1 MQSDLH
7 AIILAAGASDRM
19 GRDKAALPW
28 LGDSPLLPW
37 MVKTLATAGWLPKVV
52 LGPHTEPFWR
62 DRLPGVSLCLNPHPE
77 LGKITSIQ
85 TGLRAVPPRA
95 RRILITAV
103 DQPRPPALYR
113 LLANLAGTSPVL
125 VPDNAGHRGH
135 PVVLSAGLREE
146 LAALTETTL
155 GLRGFLD
162 KHRAETT
169 LAACPAEWL
178 RWDFNTPGAYR
189 EALAWF
195 RANQSES

>member
-1 MQSDLH
+1 MRTGLH

-28 LGDSPLLPW
+28 LDDLMLLPW
-37 MVKTLATAGWLPKVV
+37 MAEALSSAGWQPKVV

-62 DRLPGVSLCLNPHPE
+62 DRLPGVFLSLNPHPE
-77 LGKITSIQ
+77 LGKITSVQ
-85 TGLRAVPPRA
+85 TGLQAIPSDA
-95 RRILITAV
+95 RHILITAV

-113 LLANLAGTSPVL
+113 LLASLAGTARIL

-135 PVVLSAGLREE
+135 PAVISTVLREE
-146 LAALTETTL
+146 ISVVDEQTL

-162 KHRAETT
+162 RHRADTT
-169 LAACPAEWL
+169 LVPCPAAWL
-178 RWDFNTPGAYR
+178 RWDFNTPETYQ

-195 RANQSES
+195 RAHQSES